1 MWPLLTLALAGFAGF
16 APGDTLDPVVNPLW
30 HTLPEAEV
38 AALGVTAGAT
48 SPDEIPGCLHV
59 LSPAELLR
67 FNYTDPLRT
76 LRSVPGMQLV
86 EEDGFGLRPN
96 IGIRGSGSDRSSRIA
111 LLEDGVPA
119 APAAYTAP
127 AAYYFPSVARM
138 SRVEVLKGSSQIAFG
153 PVTAGGA
160 INLISTPV
168 PESGTEA
175 RIHTEGGSY
184 GSRFLHASAGT
195 VLPTRAGALAFL
207 AEVLDTGSD
216 GFKTLDGG
224 GPTGFHK
231 TDRLLKVRWTV
242 PSERRQ
248 SVTLKLSDVEER
260 SHETYLGLTE
270 ADFAADP
277 LRRYFA
283 TRLDAM
289 DARATQAVLTHR
301 LQLPGGIESTTDVYR
316 TRFDRQWYKLDR
328 VRDVAGAVVD
338 LADVV
343 EDPEGHALA
352 YALLTGDAAAAVGNA
367 GLDVRMNDRSY
378 HAAGVQHR
386 TVVTFSAFGSADQR
400 LTVGLRYH
408 RDGADRFDARDVYV
422 PGLGDLLPVAR
433 GIPGSAGNR
442 VESAAA
448 WAGYVRA
455 ALHLGRWTFTPG
467 VRAETIGFTRT
478 EHIADPERTSGVRTQ
493 RRVQALL
500 PGIGVNFSVRE
511 GFDAFA
517 GVHRGFVPPGTSAEA
532 LPEQNV
538 QSELGIRTVGPF
550 ASAQIVAFH
559 CSYDRLLGADMTA
572 LGGSGTGDAF
582 NGGRAYAAGVEME
595 AVVDLLGRLASREVS
610 LPLQLTYTWTDARF
624 TESFES
630 TFEPWGNVEAG
641 DRMPYVS
648 PHTAS
653 AVLGL
658 VRGSWAVDASYR
670 VSAPMGFGEVL
681 SVADAGVR
689 WEVREGCE
697 VRLQATNCSDAQA
710 IASYRPYGARPI
722 APRMLRCGV
731 VFSL

>member
-16 APGDTLDPVVNPLW
+16 APGDTLDPVVHPLW

-111 LLEDGVPA
+111 LLEDGIPA

-242 PSERRQ
+242 PSEHRQ

-277 LRRYFA
+277 LRHPSSLDPPAAASRRNRVHDG
-283 TRLDAM
+283 RLPHPL
-289 DARATQAVLTHR
+289 R
-301 LQLPGGIESTTDVYR
+301 P
-316 TRFDRQWYKLDR
+316 
-328 VRDVAGAVVD
+328 AVVQ
-338 LADVV
+338 
-343 EDPEGHALA
+343 
-352 YALLTGDAAAAVGNA
+352 T
-367 GLDVRMNDRSY
+367 RS
-378 HAAGVQHR
+378 GSGR
-386 TVVTFSAFGSADQR
+386 GGGRGRFGRRGRRSGG
-400 LTVGLRYH
+400 TC
-408 RDGADRFDARDVYV
+408 
-422 PGLGDLLPVAR
+422 PGLCPAHR
-433 GIPGSAGNR
+433 GCCCSDR
-442 VESAAA
+442 K
-448 WAGYVRA
+448 
-455 ALHLGRWTFTPG
+455 RWT
-467 VRAETIGFTRT
+467 
-478 EHIADPERTSGVRTQ
+478 
-493 RRVQALL
+493 
-500 PGIGVNFSVRE
+500 
-511 GFDAFA
+511 
-517 GVHRGFVPPGTSAEA
+517 
-532 LPEQNV
+532 
-538 QSELGIRTVGPF
+538 
-550 ASAQIVAFH
+550 
-559 CSYDRLLGADMTA
+559 
-572 LGGSGTGDAF
+572 
-582 NGGRAYAAGVEME
+582 
-595 AVVDLLGRLASREVS
+595 
-610 LPLQLTYTWTDARF
+610 
-624 TESFES
+624 
-630 TFEPWGNVEAG
+630 
-641 DRMPYVS
+641 
-648 PHTAS
+648 
-653 AVLGL
+653 
-658 VRGSWAVDASYR
+658 
-670 VSAPMGFGEVL
+670 
-681 SVADAGVR
+681 
-689 WEVREGCE
+689 
-697 VRLQATNCSDAQA
+697 
-710 IASYRPYGARPI
+710 
-722 APRMLRCGV
+722 
-731 VFSL
+731 